1 MRFHERRAIWALSLL
16 ALAYAVVHFATAGIV
31 FPLQTPNLSKFE
43 EEVPPLLEHL
53 RTGDDIR
60 ANPVQWGPVFFM
72 VMQPLVRASGGL
84 NQTLAHW
91 LYGVQIACLVLAFCL
106 TCVTLKRFVPS
117 PMRDRWPLLVI
128 VLITVWLSFSPL
140 LMVLAVKTVETW
152 ELMLLA
158 LALYAHLRGW
168 RWVVAFALAA
178 AGLIKVLP
186 FVFFYYLLIT
196 DRRTFAYS
204 CAALVVFLFAGHFMF
219 GPQMGLEYLP
229 RLARASIGNSYLID
243 WHENLSLK
251 AALVKLF
258 GHVDNPRLMSAG
270 TYYGQAGYF
279 VVLSETRRA
288 IAVRIGDVVALI
300 GFAWL
305 TRSWIARSR
314 KRTAER
320 VVWEWSLLLAAMLIL
335 SPHTAFEYI
344 TLALWAVSYA
354 IVRLGTANWSL
365 HPGRG
370 IPLTLGMSFFLLGV
384 FLPRSVQNK
393 LALVDVINRWT
404 GYTHFTSSEAYQYY
418 CFPLA
423 GLILL
428 AIAIWRFGPGN
439 GLPTE
444 ARSS

>member
-1 MRFHERRAIWALSLL
+1 LSLL
-16 ALAYAVVHFATAGIV
+16 ALAYALVHFASAGIV

-72 VMQPLVRASGGL
+72 VMEPLVRASGGL
-84 NQTLAHW
+84 NQALAVW
-91 LYGVQIACLVLAFCL
+91 LYGVQAVCLVLAFWL
-106 TCVTLKRFVPS
+106 TCATLKQFVPVE
-117 PMRDRWPLLVI
+117 MRDRWPLLLVI
-128 VLITVWLSFSPL
+128 LGTVWLSFSPL

-158 LALYAHLRGW
+158 LALYAHLRNW

-196 DRRTFAYS
+196 NRRTFAYA
-204 CAALVVFLFAGHFMF
+204 CAALVVFLTAGHFMF

-229 RLARASIGNSYLID
+229 RLVRASIGNSYLID

-258 GHVDNPRLMSAG
+258 GHVDNPRLMPADA
-270 TYYGQAGYF
+270 YYGQAGYF
-279 VVLSETRRA
+279 VALSAARRS
-288 IAVRIGDVVALI
+288 IAVRIGDVIAVM

-305 TRSWIARSR
+305 TRAWIQGRQ
-314 KRTAER
+314 KRTAELIA
-320 VVWEWSLLLAAMLIL
+320 WEWSVLLAVMLIL

-344 TLALWAVSYA
+344 TLALGAVSYA
-354 IVRLGTANWSL
+354 VVRLGTTNWRVS
-365 HPGRG
+365 PGWG

-404 GYTHFTSSEAYQYY
+404 GYTHFTPSEAYQYY

-423 GLILL
+423 GLIVL
-428 AIAIWRFGPGN
+428 AVGLWRLGPGDR
-439 GLPTE
+439 LPSE
-444 ARSS
+444 C